1 MAGTL
6 LGNFYIDITVTH
18 QLASYSSVRQ
28 ENSIGPRV
36 RVEQSARSR
45 GLGPG
50 RWIIAWNIQNLDR
63 EPLQILAGRLPHSQF
78 RSEERE
84 LSLIP
89 KLLPKERAQLELS
102 VACSEP
108 PGTIVENAFLILRV
122 LWLEEHWRVLARLRV
137 NFDEEG
143 GPQSITEVITT
154 HRIGFS
160 ES

>member
-1 MAGTL
+1 M
-6 LGNFYIDITVTH
+6 
-18 QLASYSSVRQ
+18 
-28 ENSIGPRV
+28 
-36 RVEQSARSR
+36 RVEQATRSR

-50 RWIIAWNIQNLDR
+50 QRIIAWNIQNLGR
-63 EPLQILAGRLPHSQF
+63 EPLQILSGRLPHSQF
-78 RSEERE
+78 RSEERK
-84 LSLIP
+84 LSPIP
-89 KLLPKERAQLELS
+89 KLLPNESVRLEFS

-160 ES
+160 ER